1 MQLPWFVVREAVAIR
16 YVASGDKK
24 GLDKKWHRV
33 ENHPAPFLP
42 SPCSEL
48 PPLLIA
54 EIVCEESVWPKKPW
68 K

>member
-1 MQLPWFVVREAVAIR
+1 LFVACDAVAIK
-16 YVASGDKK
+16 YFPAGEKK

-42 SPCSEL
+42 SPCCELL
-48 PPLLIA
+48 PPFLIA
-54 EIVCEESVWPKKPW
+54 GIVCEESLWPKKPW

>member
-1 MQLPWFVVREAVAIR
+1 LVIGE
-16 YVASGDKK
+16 KK

-42 SPCSEL
+42 SPCCEL
-48 PPLLIA
+48 YLPLLIA
-54 EIVCEESVWPKKPW
+54 GIVCEESLWPKKPW